1 MRERVC
7 ALQEGIYVNEAS
19 LVELASQDLS
29 SVFSFTDVGG
39 RTFGFFSLRLVL
51 CAHDSR

>member
-29 SVFSFTDVGG
+29 SVF
-39 RTFGFFSLRLVL
+39 GFFSLRLVL
-51 CAHDSR
+51 CAHDLR

>member
-29 SVFSFTDVGG
+29 SVF
-39 RTFGFFSLRLVL
+39 GFFRCVSSSVL
-51 CAHDSR
+51 MT